1 MGYLNCMTNINPLSA
16 SLKLHAPTKN
26 PPRGLVRVPCVLM
39 RGGTSR
45 GPIFLADDLPATT
58 EGRDAFLLNVMGSPH
73 QLQVDGLGGAN
84 PLTSKV
90 AIVSR
95 STRPDADVDYLF
107 AQVSVEQPVVDTAP
121 NCGNM
126 LSAVG
131 PFALEAGL
139 IPASDGTT
147 SVRIFNRNTGSLV
160 EAIVQTPGGAVAYD
174 GDTAIDGVSGLA
186 APIHLSFGDASGG
199 KTGALFP
206 TGQRREQIDG
216 LDVTL
221 IDYAM
226 PMMLVAA
233 SSIGLDGAETP
244 AEIDA
249 NRSLFARLEAMRLEA
264 GRRMGLGDVTGS
276 VIPKIGILSAPRKG
290 GSITSRYLVPDSCH
304 RSHSATGAL
313 CVAAS
318 SRLAGTVG
326 FEQASQDD
334 GPVSVEHPGGRIPI
348 ALTTHEQGVSRAAFV
363 RTARRIFEGSVLVPA
378 ALFA

>member
-1 MGYLNCMTNINPLSA
+1 MLMGYLNCMMNIEPLSA
-16 SLKLHAPTKN
+16 SLKLLAPTKN

-95 STRPDADVDYLF
+95 STRPDADIDYLF

-139 IPASDGTT
+139 IPANDGTT

-186 APIHLSFGDASGG
+186 APIHLSFGDW
-199 KTGALFP
+199 
-206 TGQRREQIDG
+206 
-216 LDVTL
+216 
-221 IDYAM
+221 
-226 PMMLVAA
+226 
-233 SSIGLDGAETP
+233 
-244 AEIDA
+244 
-249 NRSLFARLEAMRLEA
+249 
-264 GRRMGLGDVTGS
+264 
-276 VIPKIGILSAPRKG
+276 SAP
-290 GSITSRYLVPDSCH
+290 
-304 RSHSATGAL
+304 
-313 CVAAS
+313 
-318 SRLAGTVG
+318 
-326 FEQASQDD
+326 
-334 GPVSVEHPGGRIPI
+334 
-348 ALTTHEQGVSRAAFV
+348 
-363 RTARRIFEGSVLVPA
+363 
-378 ALFA
+378 